1 MIIYIDED
9 FKCYT
14 ENGSGRSEVESSFFD
29 NKCQEFIEGYR
40 FVPSGRT
47 WARDD
52 GKVFQGEMISPF
64 KDLTSLIMAQLNY
77 EMSDAVS
84 ALEVLGVSQE

>member
-14 ENGSGRSEVESSFFD
+14 EDGSGRTAVESSFFD

-47 WARDD
+47 WIRED
-52 GKVFQGEMISPF
+52 GTEFKGEMISPY
-64 KDLTSLIMAQLNY
+64 KDLTSLIMAQLSY
-77 EMSDAVS
+77 EKSDAIS
-84 ALEVLGVSQE
+84 ALEVLGVSE

>member
-1 MIIYIDED
+1 MIIYIDEE
-9 FKCYT
+9 FKCHT
-14 ENGSGRSEVESSFFD
+14 KTGDGRREVESSFFD

-40 FVPSGRT
+40 FIPSGET
-47 WARDD
+47 WIRSD
-52 GKVFQGEMISPF
+52 GKEFHGEMISPF

-84 ALEVLGVSQE
+84 ALAVLGVTE